1 MPQSPLTH
9 PAGPFFKSTGS
20 RGRSS
25 SQSPEGAWGFRSEL
39 VRIEGTPGVP
49 PDVTC
54 RCTPDIPLPPW
65 GSWSCW
71 GETGCQPSGLGRWLI
86 PPGLQVPIPK
96 LFPTWGMRHSAGNLT
111 AFHITSCR
119 KRLVWELG
127 KGWCA
132 GVALTP
138 SFHALEVPLFDRGPL
153 CLWPRPLPLSA
164 SHAGSEPWE
173 AEPALSWQWEGLC
186 GR

>member
-1 MPQSPLTH
+1 MSPQMPPV
-9 PAGPFFKSTGS
+9 GV
-20 RGRSS
+20 
-25 SQSPEGAWGFRSEL
+25 L
-39 VRIEGTPGVP
+39 V
-49 PDVTC
+49 
-54 RCTPDIPLPPW
+54 PLPPW

-96 LFPTWGMRHSAGNLT
+96 LFPTWGMRHPAGNLT
-111 AFHITSCR
+111 AFHIMSCR

-138 SFHALEVPLFDRGPL
+138 SFQGMEVPLFDRGPL

-173 AEPALSWQWEGLC
+173 AEPALSCVVGEDLLGGKQHTWAGPRGWFFDYH
-186 GR
+186 